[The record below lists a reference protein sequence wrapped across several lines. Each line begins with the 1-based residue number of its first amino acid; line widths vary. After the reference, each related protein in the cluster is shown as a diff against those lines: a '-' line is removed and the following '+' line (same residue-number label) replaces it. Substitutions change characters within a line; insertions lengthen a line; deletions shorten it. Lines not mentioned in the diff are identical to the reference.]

1 MFWEDLLKGDN
12 VHLLTAPVAALIV
25 SWLSHLFLSR
35 WAQSENQSI
44 RACLASAFRPP
55 LLLLPWLIC
64 FFYYAHWFID
74 HTEEEG
80 HDWLEISET
89 VTSVLLPLWIVLRLT
104 RQIPNIAII
113 SGVQDKDLDLART
126 LSRFIHIVLIVL
138 AVMILAQK
146 LGYSLSALLTFGG
159 VGGLIV
165 GMAAREWLA
174 NFFGGLMLMLD
185 KPFKEGDWI
194 RSPDRQ
200 IEGHVE
206 HIGWRLTQI
215 RNFDRRPVFVPNSVF
230 TSIVLENPSRMR
242 NRRVVENFGIRY
254 EDLEKIPAIMNQVT
268 EGFLQHPELDCSEP
282 YYARFLKYGDS
293 SLECQVRVH
302 VIPKGRVDFV
312 RVQEGVMLIIA
323 SAVQK
328 AGAEFAYP
336 VMKVIHEAN
345 VEKEVS
351 KSPNKEIR

>member
-1 MFWEDLLKGDN
+1 MFWEVLLKGDN
-12 VHLLTAPVAALIV
+12 IDLLTAPVAALIV
-25 SWLSHLFLSR
+25 SWFSHFLLGR
-35 WAQSENQSI
+35 WAQSENQSV

-55 LLLLPWLIC
+55 LLLLPWLLC
-64 FFYYAHWFID
+64 FFYLAHWFVD
-74 HTEEEG
+74 HSEEEG
-80 HDWLEISET
+80 HDWLATSET
-89 VTSVLLPLWIVLRLT
+89 VSSVLLPLWLLLRLI
-104 RQIPNIAII
+104 RQLPKIAEI

-126 LSRFIHIVLIVL
+126 LSRFFHIVLIVL

-254 EDLEKIPAIMNQVT
+254 EDLDKIPAVMNEITT
-268 EGFLQHPELDCSEP
+268 EFLQHPELDCSEP
-282 YYARFLKYGDS
+282 HYARFLKYGDS

-312 RVQEGVMLIIA
+312 RVQESVMLIIA

-336 VMKVIHEAN
+336 VMKVIHKAN
-345 VEKEVS
+345 PEPES
-351 KSPNKEIR
+351 GNSPDTDTH